1 MITKLTSDHNL
12 KSVIKRMIVVVRNVL
27 QTYQYWKEKRLEI
40 TRVSSVQQN
49 ENEFQ
54 GDSFETISGCSYTVL
69 GITEYIE
76 YQFLKNAI
84 LSNS

>member
-54 GDSFETISGCSYTVL
+54 GDSFETISGCSY
-69 GITEYIE
+69 IR
-76 YQFLKNAI
+76 F
-84 LSNS
+84 